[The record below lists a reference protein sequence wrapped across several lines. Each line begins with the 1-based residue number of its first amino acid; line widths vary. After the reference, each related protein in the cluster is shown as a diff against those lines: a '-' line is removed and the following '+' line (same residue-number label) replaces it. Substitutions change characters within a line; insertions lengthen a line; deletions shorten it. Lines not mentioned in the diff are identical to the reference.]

1 MLTGE
6 ARFVNSL
13 SEEPHPRMSKNQNVI
28 FGVNPVLEKL
38 RTSVADIEE
47 VLISEGSDRSALRL
61 IRQQATGLGLRVVTS
76 PRQILDRLV
85 GGQRHQGV
93 IAKVKPY
100 RYLSVELLLE
110 RTADSLKPEWILVLD
125 GLTDPRNFGALLRTA
140 EAVGIHYILIPKDRS
155 AEVTPLAIKAS
166 AGAAY
171 HLEIVRVTNLHRAL
185 VELKRIGFWTVGLDA
200 SVSRSV
206 YDANYPS
213 RLAIILGSEGKG
225 IRPVILRECDFV
237 VSIPMLGK
245 VASLNVG
252 AAGAVFLYEILRQ
265 TQIGKGRL
273 GRPSGVSG

>member
-6 ARFVNSL
+6 GCFVNSL
-13 SEEPHPRMSKNQNVI
+13 SEDAASPMSKSQNVI

-38 RTSVADIEE
+38 RTSAVDISE
-47 VLISEGSDRSALRL
+47 VLISEESDRWTLRL
-61 IRQQATGLGLRVVTS
+61 IRRQAAGLGLRVVTG
-76 PRQILDRLV
+76 PRRILDRLA

-100 RYLSVELLLE
+100 QYLPLEVLLE
-110 RTADSLKPEWILVLD
+110 RTADSLKPEWILALD

-155 AEVTPLAIKAS
+155 AEVTPLAVKAS

-171 HLEIVRVTNLHRAL
+171 YLEIVRVTNLQRAL
-185 VELKRIGFWTVGLDA
+185 AELKRIGFWIVGLDA
-200 SVSRSV
+200 SVRRSI
-206 YDANYPS
+206 YDTNYPS
-213 RLAIILGSEGKG
+213 RLAIVLGSEGKG
-225 IRPVILRECDFV
+225 IRPVIFRECDFV

-252 AAGAVFLYEILRQ
+252 VAGAIVLYEILRQ
-265 TQIGKGRL
+265 TQSGNK
-273 GRPSGVSG
+273 RPVTDLRE